1 MGRGEARAPGQSS
14 MPKSEQA
21 VEHTGEDKDEG
32 EEIAQKLEVAVQHLN
47 FTGYSLWGAGQG
59 I

>member
-1 MGRGEARAPGQSS
+1 

-21 VEHTGEDKDEG
+21 VEDCGEDKDEG